1 MWPGFPAPT
10 APPAQTPK
18 PKTIG
23 TPIYPPSGQ
32 MPPIIHVTPINIP
45 PTITITSDPAP
56 QSMKS
61 IFHEFAGIKE
71 PDRCTCDI
79 MKLMAVGC
87 KCGQFQREQSKK

>member
-1 MWPGFPAPT
+1 MWPGFPV
-10 APPAQTPK
+10 PPAQPPK
-18 PKTIG
+18 PPKPIQIG
-23 TPIYPPSGQ
+23 PIGGPYI
-32 MPPIIHVTPINIP
+32 PPI
-45 PTITITSDPAP
+45 ITITSDPIP